1 MVLASAAFLLTARD
15 NLRVRSA
22 NGRDNSRLT
31 GPDAGCIEDLDNINS
46 QNLGISWWSLQGKTR
61 RSRSNTYSQ
70 PIFSLVAA
78 VNEKYVTK

>member
-1 MVLASAAFLLTARD
+1 MVLASAGFLLTARD

-46 QNLGISWWSLQGKTR
+46 QNLGIS
-61 RSRSNTYSQ
+61 
-70 PIFSLVAA
+70 
-78 VNEKYVTK
+78 